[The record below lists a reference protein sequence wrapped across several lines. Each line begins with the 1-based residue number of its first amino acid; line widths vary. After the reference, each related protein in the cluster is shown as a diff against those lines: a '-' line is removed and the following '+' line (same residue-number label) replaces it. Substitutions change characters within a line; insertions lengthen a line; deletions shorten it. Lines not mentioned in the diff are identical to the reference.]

1 MIYLHVI
8 LICNIFE
15 NQPQFKNAELIFSE
29 NLDGLEIKFADSVSV
44 EVIVGVIWAT

>member
-15 NQPQFKNAELIFSE
+15 NRPQFKNAELIFSE
-29 NLDGLEIKFADSVSV
+29 NFDGLEIKFSLGV

>member
-29 NLDGLEIKFADSVSV
+29 NFDGLQIKFSIVGV
-44 EVIVGVIWAT
+44 ELIVGVIWVT